1 MDADVAF
8 WILLDEDA
16 LSRSQKMDA
25 DVLIIMLGT
34 NDVFVD
40 WD

>member
-1 MDADVAF
+1 M
-8 WILLDEDA
+8 WPYGSYWNEDA

-34 NDVFVD
+34 NDVLVD